1 MVAALSMV
9 VSVATPSEAADPGG
23 AITEYPVPGAPA
35 GITVGSDGNLWVTN
49 PTPGSPSILRITTT
63 GMVTDFPLPG
73 PYNDP
78 FAITTGADGNLW
90 FTEVTTDAIGRM
102 TPGGGFTEFPV
113 GAIVGGITLG
123 RDGNVWFTEVGG
135 TVTEYPGPSHPG
147 ATLGAIT
154 TGPDGNLWIAGSGS
168 GERVISMTTAGAI
181 DADFPVPIGVA
192 DITCGPDGKLWLSG
206 FYQQFKVV
214 SLTVDG
220 VSTEYPTANVF
231 SDPQGLA
238 FGPDGR
244 LWVAL
249 HGDNAI
255 AAITTT
261 GQFEEF
267 PIPTPQSGPAAIT
280 AGPDGN
286 MWFTE
291 FGSVSRSNP
300 VAPPGP
306 HNVGKIGTGP
316 EPPAAPVAAQPA
328 LTG

>member
-1 MVAALSMV
+1 V
-9 VSVATPSEAADPGG
+9 DHYPG
-23 AITEYPVPGAPA
+23 VR
-35 GITVGSDGNLWVTN
+35 SNLWVTN
-49 PTPGSPSILRITTT
+49 PTPGSPSVLRITTT

-102 TPGGGFTEFPV
+102 TPGGAFTEFPV

-123 RDGNVWFTEVGG
+123 TDGNVWFTEVVVNKIGKITPGG
-135 TVTEYPGPSHPG
+135 VITEYPGPSHPG

-168 GERVISMTTAGAI
+168 VISMTTAGAI
-181 DADFPVPIGVA
+181 RADFPVPLGVV
-192 DITCGPDGKLWLSG
+192 DITSGPDGKLWLSG
-206 FYQQFKVV
+206 TDKQGMVA
-214 SLTVDG
+214 SLTVGG
-220 VSTEYPTANVF
+220 VSTEYPTPGIF
-231 SDPQGLA
+231 DHPEGLA

-249 HGDNAI
+249 HGANAV
-255 AAITTT
+255 AAMATTT

-291 FGSVSRSNP
+291 FGSLSRSNP

-316 EPPAAPVAAQPA
+316 EPPAPPTPETTQPA
-328 LTG
+328 FAG